1 MNQIKKFRKEND
13 LSINELA
20 RKTELTPSYISNLER
35 GKRDNPSK
43 ETMEKIAEALNKTV
57 PEVFYPE
64 ERKWKKW
71 K

>member
-1 MNQIKKFRKEND
+1 MNQIKRFRKEND

-20 RKTELTPSYISNLER
+20 RRTELTPSYISNLER

-43 ETMEKIAEALNKTV
+43 ETMERIAEALDKTV

-64 ERKWKKW
+64 EV
-71 K
+71 